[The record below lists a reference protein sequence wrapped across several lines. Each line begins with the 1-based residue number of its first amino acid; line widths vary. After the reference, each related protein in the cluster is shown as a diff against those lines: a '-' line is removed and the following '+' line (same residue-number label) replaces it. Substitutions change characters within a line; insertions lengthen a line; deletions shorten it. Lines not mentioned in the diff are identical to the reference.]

1 MTREEFIEEIT
12 NLDELYDFCY
22 GEDIESLMEDY
33 LNEENSEASDW
44 IEESISNREGG
55 WMDLRESL
63 NELYDQ
69 YEGATWYY
77 VGNGE
82 LEACDDGCFESIKQ
96 EVLEY
101 CDERRIFRNGDEDE
115 DEEPEEIEEVIEESV
130 TYIEIPV
137 DGIPASTFTD
147 VEKEPVMNLYYIG
160 GAKSE
165 SVKIL

>member
-1 MTREEFIEEIT
+1 MTREEFIHDIT
-12 NLDELYDFCY
+12 TFDELYDFCY

-82 LEACDDGCFESIKQ
+82 LE
-96 EVLEY
+96 V
-101 CDERRIFRNGDEDE
+101 CDEDYFEDLKRDVLTHCDEHGIFDEDDDDE
-115 DEEPEEIEEVIEESV
+115 DFDEEEEVEEITFTTE
-130 TYIEIPV
+130 YPV
-137 DGIPASTFTD
+137 DGISVSTFKD
-147 VEKEPVMNLYYIG
+147 VESKAVASLYYVG

>member
-1 MTREEFIEEIT
+1 MTREEFVNDIT
-12 NLDELYDFCY
+12 TFDELYDFCY

-82 LEACDDGCFESIKQ
+82 LE
-96 EVLEY
+96 V
-101 CDERRIFRNGDEDE
+101 CDEDDFEDLKRCVLAHCDEDGIFDGDDDE
-115 DEEPEEIEEVIEESV
+115 DFDEEEEVEEV
-130 TYIEIPV
+130 TFTTEYPV
-137 DGIPASTFTD
+137 DGISVSTFKD
-147 VEKEPVMNLYYIG
+147 VENKAVTSLYYVG
-160 GAKSE
+160 GTKNE

>member
-1 MTREEFIEEIT
+1 MIREEFIDDIT
-12 NLDELYDFCY
+12 TFDELYDFCY

-101 CDERRIFRNGDEDE
+101 CDEHGIFDEDDDDE
-115 DEEPEEIEEVIEESV
+115 DSDEEEEVEEVTSTIE
-130 TYIEIPV
+130 YPV
-137 DGIPASTFTD
+137 DGISVSTFKD
-147 VEKEPVMNLYYIG
+147 VENKAVTSLYYVG

-165 SVKIL
+165 SVKVL